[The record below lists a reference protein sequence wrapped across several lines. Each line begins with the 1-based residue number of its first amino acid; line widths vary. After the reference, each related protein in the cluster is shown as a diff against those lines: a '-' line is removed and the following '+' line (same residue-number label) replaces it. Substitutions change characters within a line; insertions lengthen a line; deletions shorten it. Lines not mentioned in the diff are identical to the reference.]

1 MYVDFGEN
9 MTIVN
14 NNNLATV
21 MHIALGA
28 MTFNLLV
35 ILYFFPVEVFNH
47 AKNKRHFCYLC
58 QPAFWRT
65 CCRDQDEVEV
75 AWLDDESESL

>member
-1 MYVDFGEN
+1 MYIDFGEN

-21 MHIALGA
+21 MYIALGA

-47 AKNKRHFCYLC
+47 AKNKRNVCYLC
-58 QPAFWRT
+58 
-65 CCRDQDEVEV
+65 
-75 AWLDDESESL
+75 